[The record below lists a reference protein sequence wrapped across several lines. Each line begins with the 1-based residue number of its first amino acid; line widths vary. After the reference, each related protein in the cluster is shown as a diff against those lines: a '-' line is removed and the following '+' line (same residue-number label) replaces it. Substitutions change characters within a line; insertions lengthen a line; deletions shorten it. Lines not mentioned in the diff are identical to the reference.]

1 MNYFT
6 SLTIPNGTINYDDN
20 EFSISGD
27 TRQNLVMLIGGSFL
41 LLSGSF
47 NIFTYIE
54 HNMVNGLYFLV
65 PMIIIAIAYFF
76 FTLKLYIKVKS
87 IKERWYNYHEVKLL
101 KLTKKDDKIIANF
114 YFHNQTHQQVA
125 LTNSL
130 YINQLIKT
138 AKQNNVNIERI

>member
-1 MNYFT
+1 MNSFR
-6 SLTIPNGTINYDDN
+6 SITIPNGTINYDDN

-65 PMIIIAIAYFF
+65 PLLLVAVVYFVL
-76 FTLKLYIKVKS
+76 TLNLYIKVKR
-87 IKERWYNYHEVKLL
+87 IKETWYNYHDIKLL
-101 KLTKKDDKIIANF
+101 RLTRKDDKIIANF
-114 YFHNQTHQQVA
+114 YFHNQNPQQVA

-130 YINQLIKT
+130 YTKQFIEVVRKNDVKINK
-138 AKQNNVNIERI
+138 V